1 MKLFDKIM
9 DITENDEDMVANA
22 MLVLENNIYSEIID
36 IDAITKWE
44 EIYRAT
50 KEQREIE
57 FIPYIKTDV
66 PQMIVDDVNFQKA
79 VERKSEIISTEIFEN
94 MEVETFEKH
103 IMHLELL
110 TFEMGKMV
118 I

>member
-1 MKLFDKIM
+1 MKVFDKVFEL
-9 DITENDEDMVANA
+9 TGNNEDLTAEA
-22 MLVLENNIYSEIID
+22 MLIVEQNIFSEISD

-50 KEQREIE
+50 KEQRNIE
-57 FIPYIKTDV
+57 FIDYVKTDV
-66 PQMIVDDVNFQKA
+66 PQMIIDDVNFQKA

-94 MEVETFEKH
+94 MEEETFEKWV
-103 IMHLELL
+103 MSFETLL
-110 TFEMGKMV
+110 HQVKQ